1 MRFRGAAG
9 DNLRAVSKPY
19 DATAKDLLE
28 LDPAAWAQFVGAD
41 APAGVELID
50 SELSTITAAA
60 DKVIRVL
67 GDEPWILDIEFQSW
81 RDPNA
86 PRQLLKYNALLHEKH
101 KCPVASV
108 LVVLAEGMSLPS
120 YTGALAFEPPFGP
133 AWEFRYTVVRVWEAS
148 PEALLSGPLALA
160 PLAPVANVELSAV
173 PDVLLRLNE
182 RTDRDTDP
190 NTTSRLFA
198 AVGIL
203 LRLRYGMSTAKDLLD
218 RIPGLREFDLFQA
231 YAEEGRAKG
240 IAEGRA
246 EGRREEAVRSLG
258 LMGRKKFGPPTAAH
272 EAALAA
278 TTDLARLEALQVK
291 LLDVNTWDELLAGAP

>member
-1 MRFRGAAG
+1 LRFAGAAS
-9 DNLRAVSKPY
+9 DNRFAMSKPY

-28 LDPAAWAQFVGAD
+28 LDPAAWARFVGAA

-60 DKVIRVL
+60 DKVVRVL
-67 GDEPWILDIEFQSW
+67 GDAPWLLDIEFQSW

-108 LVVLAEGMSLPS
+108 LVVLTEDACPPA

-148 PEALLSGPLALA
+148 ADELLRGPLALA

-173 PDVLLRLNE
+173 PDVLMRLNA
-182 RTDRDTDP
+182 RAAHDTDP
-190 NTTSRLFA
+190 TTTSRLFA
-198 AVGIL
+198 AVSIL
-203 LRLRYGMSTAKDLLD
+203 LKLRYGMDTTNELLD
-218 RIPGLREFDLFQA
+218 RIPGIRELDIFKRFAD
-231 YAEEGRAKG
+231 
-240 IAEGRA
+240 EGRA

-258 LMGRKKFGPPTAAH
+258 LMGRKKFGPPTAAQ

-278 TTDLARLEALQVK
+278 LTDLARLEALQMK
-291 LLDVNTWDELLAGAP
+291 LLDVNTWDELLAGA